1 VIRAALLEKT
11 LTQQTSS
18 MGRLFD
24 AVSSLLGICQLN
36 SYEGEC
42 AVMLENAAAEAIKYG
57 ILPYPLHFAVTHG
70 MDKSTADQVK
80 LFEDIYRAVKNGC
93 NIKALALGFHMAII
107 EMVVTLC
114 LHIREKSGE
123 TRVALSGGVFANLI
137 LAEKCEAGLLEN
149 GFAVY
154 INQSVPANDGGIC
167 LGQAWICGQM
177 LK

>member
-1 VIRAALLEKT
+1 
-11 LTQQTSS
+11 

-24 AVSSLLGICQLN
+24 AISSVLGICHLN

-42 AVMLENAAAEAIKYG
+42 AVMLENAAAEAIKDG
-57 ILPYPLHFAVTHG
+57 ILPYPLHFTVTHG
-70 MDKSTADQVK
+70 MDESTADQIA
-80 LFEDIYRAVKNGC
+80 LLDEIYKAVKNG
-93 NIKALALGFHMAII
+93 IDTKALALGFHMAIV

-114 LHIREKSGE
+114 IHIREKSSE
-123 TRVALSGGVFANLI
+123 TRVALSGGVFANL
-137 LAEKCEAGLLEN
+137 LLTEKCAAELEKN

-154 INQSVPANDGGIC
+154 INQSVPTNDGGIC